1 MSRQK
6 RDKKL
11 ARIIARNL
19 LFLRKSRGAFQKDVA
34 EATGL
39 HLSVVN
45 LAESGQ
51 VEPTLYTLRKLAD
64 YYGVTIDE
72 LTINNNF

>member
-6 RDKKL
+6 RDRTL

-19 LFLRKSRGAFQKDVA
+19 LALRKQRGVFQKDVA
-34 EATGL
+34 EAVGL

-51 VEPTLYTLRKLAD
+51 VEPTLYTLRRLAD